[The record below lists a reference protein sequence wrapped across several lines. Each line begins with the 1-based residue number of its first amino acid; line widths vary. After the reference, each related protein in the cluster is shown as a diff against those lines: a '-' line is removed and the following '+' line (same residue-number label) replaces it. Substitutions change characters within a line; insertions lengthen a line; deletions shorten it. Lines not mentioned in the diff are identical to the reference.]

1 MTSPSEQQPE
11 KSKTE
16 SSEDLPS
23 SRPPDRLAIT
33 DPEEYEADLV
43 EKTLARLVAQKKS

>member
-1 MTSPSEQQPE
+1 MTSHSEQQPE
-11 KSKTE
+11 KSKTG
-16 SSEDLPS
+16 SSDSTPATS
-23 SRPPDRLAIT
+23 SPTRLAVT